1 MAPSF
6 QPSRTPSISSQ
17 PSNFHSMNPSI
28 SVQPSTTTVP
38 SRLPSELPSLSSRPS
53 LHSSLRPSESTL
65 PSVQPTEPPEPAV
78 IGPAQVFDDIDG
90 DGLQG
95 SNEGGLVDV
104 VVHLYCSYNGLEP
117 VLVATDTTDSEG
129 YYVFYDVSPGDCH
142 IFVEA
147 KENTFFS
154 PVVEG
159 GNVVNLSGRGPTEN
173 VNYGDKIRH
182 WKVGVRGSFLVPSAD
197 TSCETHCDFKPDSC
211 GWGIW
216 NECTC
221 QCVCDPGFCL
231 SANQQCYD
239 GCTTHL

>member
-1 MAPSF
+1 M
-6 QPSRTPSISSQ
+6 
-17 PSNFHSMNPSI
+17 
-28 SVQPSTTTVP
+28 QPSTTAAP
-38 SRLPSELPSLSSRPS
+38 SRASSELPSVSSRPS
-53 LHSSLRPSESTL
+53 LRLSLRPSGSQL
-65 PSVQPTEPPEPAV
+65 PSAHPTEPPELAV
-78 IGPAQVFDDIDG
+78 IGPAQVFDDVDG

-95 SNEGGLVDV
+95 LNEPGLLDV
-104 VVHLYCSYNGLEP
+104 VVHLYCSSYGQEP
-117 VLVATDTTDSEG
+117 VLVATDTTDSKG

-154 PVVEG
+154 PSVEG
-159 GNVVNLSGRGPTEN
+159 GNVVDLTGRGPTEK
-173 VNYGDKIRH
+173 VNYGHKIRH
-182 WKVGVRGSFLVPSAD
+182 WRVGVRGSSLVPSFGAD
-197 TSCETHCDFKPDSC
+197 TSCESHCDFKPDSC

-239 GCTTHL
+239 GCTNHL